1 MRVKLVMFG
10 VDLAAERGWLDGC
23 GGGQTPEG
31 ETGARLVLAGA
42 GVQSLV
48 RQ

>member
-1 MRVKLVMFG
+1 MFI
-10 VDLAAERGWLDGC
+10 VDLATQRGWLDG
-23 GGGQTPEG
+23 GGRGQTPEG
-31 ETGARLVLAGA
+31 EAGARLVLAGA